1 VQVVVVLLVLVVQS
15 QSGGA
20 PSRSISRGVGR
31 DRLGPEQAAAA
42 NARVEIVN
50 LAGANWPCEQIN
62 SNEREGPVVLV
73 AILADIQSGHKPIVD
88 LVVETAPCSCRR
100 VGASS
105 RPGYPTYAHQSIEV
119 GDLWGSLIGPGP
131 NTGTGGKWS
140 MKIPNGDTPHGI
152 GRGKTVG
159 TASCAASARGTRSSA
174 ATAPVRL
181 HCVLRTAQF
190 VRPAKP
196 AKPRPRG

>member
-1 VQVVVVLLVLVVQS
+1 
-15 QSGGA
+15 
-20 PSRSISRGVGR
+20 
-31 DRLGPEQAAAA
+31 
-42 NARVEIVN
+42 VN
-50 LAGANWPCEQIN
+50 LAGANWPCEQIH

-131 NTGTGGKWS
+131 NTGTGGKWW

-159 TASCAASARGTRSSA
+159 TDSSRPASVSLYTARTSACRPRRRRTMRRLPRSLFVASALRLSA
-174 ATAPVRL
+174 CRISITVQTPKVPKKSTVAT
-181 HCVLRTAQF
+181 
-190 VRPAKP
+190 
-196 AKPRPRG
+196 G